1 MKIILI
7 SDYEGLGKAGEL
19 IDVKP
24 GFARNKLIPNGS
36 ALRASKKNIALI
48 EEKKK
53 LLETSKMREDASLQ
67 ELLKQISSSF
77 PNFQKKD
84 ISKTT
89 DIILTEIKRALKRE
103 ERVEI
108 RGWGSL
114 SIRNQ
119 KSSIRRN
126 PKTGDKVAVPAKKVI
141 YWKMSK
147 EMFKKIN
154 NEKE

>member
-1 MKIILI
+1 M
-7 SDYEGLGKAGEL
+7 GV
-19 IDVKP
+19 VK
-24 GFARNKLIPNGS
+24 
-36 ALRASKKNIALI
+36 SK
-48 EEKKK
+48 
-53 LLETSKMREDASLQ
+53 
-67 ELLKQISSSF
+67 LLKQISDSF

-84 ISKTT
+84 LAKIT
-89 DIILTEIKRALKRE
+89 DIILSEIKRALKRE

-114 SIRNQ
+114 SVRNQ

-154 NEKE
+154 DEKE

>member
-1 MKIILI
+1 MGI
-7 SDYEGLGKAGEL
+7 
-19 IDVKP
+19 VK
-24 GFARNKLIPNGS
+24 
-36 ALRASKKNIALI
+36 SK
-48 EEKKK
+48 
-53 LLETSKMREDASLQ
+53 
-67 ELLKQISSSF
+67 LLKQISKSF
-77 PNFQKKD
+77 PNFLKKD
-84 ISKTT
+84 IEKVTN
-89 DIILTEIKRALKRE
+89 IILSEIQKSLKRG

-114 SIRNQ
+114 SARTQ

-126 PKTGDKVAVPAKKVI
+126 PKTGDKIAVPTKKVI